1 MNFISNLNTYL
12 SKDFIESLLESLDEK
27 RTNSLILNTEK
38 INKETRLWD
47 LTLENLGWD
56 KIFISLYLYKYKYKK
71 IDIFFYLCYNF

>member
-1 MNFISNLNTYL
+1 M
-12 SKDFIESLLESLDEK
+12 
-27 RTNSLILNTEK
+27 K
-38 INKETRLWD
+38 ICIITDDNAGFTQEEARLWD